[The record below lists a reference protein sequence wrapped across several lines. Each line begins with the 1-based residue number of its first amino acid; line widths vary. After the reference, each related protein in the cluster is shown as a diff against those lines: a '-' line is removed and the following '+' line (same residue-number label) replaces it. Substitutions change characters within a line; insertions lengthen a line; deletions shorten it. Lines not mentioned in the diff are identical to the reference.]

1 MVTAGDG
8 GRQNI
13 FDEFPFEFDFESLH
27 SSIRKAFEEHATNQK
42 KNNCLWELLKSKTIN
57 ISFQSH
63 LTES

>member
-27 SSIRKAFEEHATNQK
+27 SSIKKAFEEHATNQK
-42 KNNCLWELLKSKTIN
+42 RTIVCG
-57 ISFQSH
+57 SSLSQKP
-63 LTES
+63 